1 MFEDEEAGSVR
12 RANHEGEESGLGDG
26 TSVLAADVNKV
37 WRGCVV
43 PVLVVDPVALAVRVV
58 DLVVVVVDDVGEVM
72 FREISNV
79 DNRQILSLDHQCEQG
94 DEEYLHL
101 YFIY

>member
-1 MFEDEEAGSVR
+1 
-12 RANHEGEESGLGDG
+12 
-26 TSVLAADVNKV
+26 
-37 WRGCVV
+37 
-43 PVLVVDPVALAVRVV
+43 LAVRVV

-79 DNRQILSLDHQCEQG
+79 DNRQILSLNHQCEQG